1 MKTKTGAPF
10 EITKSGEVFA
20 SDDGMDLFNNYKS
33 EDLPPPD
40 SVDVEVDPLTG
51 EVSVIEYGY
60 EDPSDI
66 LQEEMDLASGA
77 APPGIGSY
85 PSPQSHQSAR
95 GPVEMP
101 DYLSADT
108 NANYDE
114 DFGKYKLILS
124 KAFESQRDK
133 EIKHNGFL
141 KLRALYS
148 TLSKGWENNSQIEHI
163 VKQTHNLMGIYKD
176 AEFLEAASQVLLAFD
191 TSLPNTRFIRP
202 PKTFHWIAKVH
213 EIPKDRRI
221 TFQKSASNDGHH
233 YISGIISDTSVDR
246 DGDRM
251 SYAALKQM
259 EQAINEGAPLFQNH
273 NHDISDTL
281 GAPVHAEVRGDE
293 NHAELWAEFRL
304 EHPDY
309 NPNVKHLIH
318 KLETG
323 ERLGFSIGGDSGP
336 NGFTFEHHSDGTDG
350 RVIPH
355 LSLYEVSV
363 VGIPSNSHSY
373 IMGHVFKSLR
383 PNPNPNPNLNFN

>member
-1 MKTKTGAPF
+1 MTTKTRAPF

-40 SVDVEVDPLTG
+40 SVDVELDPLTG

-66 LQEEMDLASGA
+66 LQEEMDPASGA

-85 PSPQSHQSAR
+85 PSPHSHQSAQ

-114 DFGKYKLILS
+114 DFEKYKLILS

-163 VKQTHNLMGIYKD
+163 VKQTHNLIEIYKD
-176 AEFLEAASQVLLAFD
+176 AEFLDAASKVLLAFD
-191 TSLPNTRFIRP
+191 PTLPNTRILN
-202 PKTFHWIAKVH
+202 KSQYWIQKIH
-213 EIPKDRRI
+213 EISRERI
-221 TFQKSASNDGHH
+221 TTFQKSAGDGHY
-233 YISGIISDTSVDR
+233 YISGIVSDTSVDR
-246 DGDRM
+246 DGDRFTY
-251 SYAALKQM
+251 SALKQM

-293 NHAELWAEFRL
+293 SHAELWAEFRL

-309 NPNVKHLIH
+309 NPNVKNLIH

-323 ERLGFSIGGDSGP
+323 ERLGFSIGGDGGP
-336 NGFTFEHHSDGTDG
+336 YGFTFEHHSDGTDG

-373 IMGHVFKSLR
+373 IMGHVFKSVR
-383 PNPNPNPNLNFN
+383 PNPNLNFN